1 MGCSSCSTNTGDISP
16 GCKNN
21 GTCGTSGCNKLNV
34 YDWLSDME
42 LPEGQKPFNVV
53 EVRFKGSRK
62 EFFRNAEYLP
72 LKTGDVVA
80 VEGTPGHDI
89 GTVSLVGELVRF
101 QLKLNSVE
109 ENSPLIK
116 SLYRLAR
123 PADIEK
129 WDEVKAL
136 EVETMYRARS
146 IALNLNLRMKL
157 SDVEYQGDGKKATF
171 FYTADERVDFRELIK
186 RLADQFKV
194 RVEMRQIGMR
204 QEASRLGGIGSC
216 GRELCCSTWLTDF
229 KIVSTSAAR
238 YQNLSLNPLKLAGQ
252 CGKLKCCLNYELDSY
267 MDAIKDI
274 PDSNTRLETQKGVAF
289 HRKTDIFK
297 RVMWYA
303 YQTEPGEGA
312 SSADSWIA
320 LPVDRVKEIIQLN
333 KQGQKP
339 AEMSDYVEAAAY
351 EKPLDYADVVGQD
364 SLNRMLDKKKKKKKK
379 KKKGDGQAD
388 SGLQQR
394 KEVQGGQDNQK
405 SQEGQRSQG
414 SPRGPGNQ
422 GGQRGPGNQGGQRG
436 TGNQGGQRGT
446 GNQGGSGNQ
455 GGQRNQ
461 GGSQDSRGGQ
471 PPRQRRE
478 PQPDQPTQNSNLPP
492 RTSVEPNQTA
502 PQPKPSAPVPSSEKK
517 EESPP
522 VRVRQIPPR
531 INPNEQK

>member
-1 MGCSSCSTNTGDISP
+1 MGCSSCSTKTGDISP

-42 LPEGQKPFNVV
+42 LPEGQKPFNIV

-62 EFFRNAEYLP
+62 EFFRNGEYLP

-80 VEGTPGHDI
+80 VEGNPGHDI
-89 GTVSLVGELVRF
+89 GTVSLAGELVRF
-101 QLKLNSVE
+101 QLKLNGLE
-109 ENSPLIK
+109 EDSPLIK
-116 SLYRLAR
+116 ALYRLAK

-129 WDEVKAL
+129 WDAVKAM

-146 IALNLNLRMKL
+146 IALNLNLKMKL

-267 MDAIKDI
+267 MDAIRDI
-274 PDSNTRLETQKGVAF
+274 PDSNTRLETQKGYAF

-297 RVMWYA
+297 RMMWFA
-303 YQTEPGEGA
+303 YQSEPGEGA
-312 SSADSWIA
+312 ASADAWVA

-339 AEMSDYVEAAAY
+339 AELSDYTETSVY

-364 SLNRMLDKKKKKKKK
+364 SLTRMMDKKKKKK
-379 KKKGDGQAD
+379 GEGTGQPDAGQRQPRQEGQA
-388 SGLQQR
+388 
-394 KEVQGGQDNQK
+394 
-405 SQEGQRSQG
+405 GQRSQRPDQQQG
-414 SPRGPGNQ
+414 QPKQRQENQKGQQHPRNENK
-422 GGQRGPGNQGGQRG
+422 GGQRR
-436 TGNQGGQRGT
+436 
-446 GNQGGSGNQ
+446 
-455 GGQRNQ
+455 
-461 GGSQDSRGGQ
+461 QDSTQGQQPQRSESPSGQ
-471 PPRQRRE
+471 PPRQRPEGQSTNQRPGNPPS
-478 PQPDQPTQNSNLPP
+478 PQKDQQSNQGSRPP
-492 RTSVEPNQTA
+492 RTSASTEQQVPPVKTA
-502 PQPKPSAPVPSSEKK
+502 APAPPAEKK
-517 EESPP
+517 DDSPP
-522 VRVRQIPPR
+522 MRVRQIPPR
-531 INPNEQK
+531 VNPNDQK